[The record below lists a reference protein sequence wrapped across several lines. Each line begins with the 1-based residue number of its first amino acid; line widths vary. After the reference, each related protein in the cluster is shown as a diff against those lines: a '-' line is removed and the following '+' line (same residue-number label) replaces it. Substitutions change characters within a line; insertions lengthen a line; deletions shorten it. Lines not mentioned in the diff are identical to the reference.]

1 MFGGVRPIIIHTPEV
16 VMPNDEEDKQFVG
29 VSDFCK
35 SWPASDVKD
44 WPGPTIAELGKPDD
58 EGGCWTGS
66 KYNLSTDL
74 HQHGLS

>member
-1 MFGGVRPIIIHTPEV
+1 MFGGVRPIIVHTPEA

-35 SWPASDVKD
+35 SWPESDIKN
-44 WPGPTIAELGKPDD
+44 WPGSTPSQLGKPEN

-66 KYNLSTDL
+66 KYK
-74 HQHGLS
+74 